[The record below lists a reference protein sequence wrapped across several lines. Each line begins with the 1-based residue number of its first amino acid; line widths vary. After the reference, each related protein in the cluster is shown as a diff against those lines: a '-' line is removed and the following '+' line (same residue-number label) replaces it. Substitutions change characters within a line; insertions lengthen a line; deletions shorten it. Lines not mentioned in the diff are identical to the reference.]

1 MPMSS
6 RPLQVVHLGT
16 SDSAGGAAIAAHR
29 LMMAQRE
36 AGLDA
41 SMLVL
46 HASHRGPAIHALWSD
61 SAWSRGV
68 AQWKKSFEVGAAWVS
83 QGFRLAHVFDVSL
96 PIAGFSLKHHPLIL
110 KADVIHIHWIN
121 QGFLGLSSLRS
132 LVQLKKKVLFTLH
145 DEWAF
150 TSVCHHTRDCRRFA
164 EPRGCRDCP
173 QLQPGIPFFDPVQ
186 RIFRAKQALYKKLSP
201 SFVGCSE
208 WIAAEARQS
217 LLTQGCR
224 VEAIP
229 NVFDSKTFTPIP
241 REQARIKLGLPADRP
256 ILLFG
261 AARTDDPRK
270 GFAEMLKA
278 LQIFY
283 ATPYAQEQKP
293 LALLFGK
300 ISHPELLSS
309 LAPIECKSVGYLAPY
324 DMALHYAAAN
334 LYVTPS
340 LEENLPNTIIEAA
353 AMECPTVAF
362 EVGGVPEIIT
372 HGVTGYLARY
382 RDVVDLARGMEEML
396 RATEKGS
403 IAQCR
408 TDVLLRYDTS
418 SIVQQYLNVYTS

>member
-1 MPMSS
+1 MPTTS
-6 RPLQVVHLGT
+6 RPLQVVHLCT
-16 SDSAGGAAIAAHR
+16 SDSAGGAAIAAQR

-36 AGLDA
+36 AGLEA

-46 HASHRGPAIHALWSD
+46 HASHRKPAIHALRSD
-61 SAWSRGV
+61 SACSRGL
-68 AQWKKSFEVGAAWVS
+68 AMGKKALEVGAAWVS
-83 QGFRLAHVFDVSL
+83 QGFRRAHLFDVSL
-96 PIAGFSLKHHPLIL
+96 PIAGFSLKRHPLIL
-110 KADVIHIHWIN
+110 QADVIHIHWIN
-121 QGFLGLSSLRS
+121 QGFLGLSSLRD

-150 TSVCHHTRDCRRFA
+150 TSICHHARDCRRFA
-164 EPRGCRDCP
+164 EPRGCHDCP
-173 QLQPGIPFFDPVQ
+173 QLQPGIPFFDPAQ
-186 RIFRAKQALYKKLSP
+186 RFFRAKQALYQELSP
-201 SFVGCSE
+201 AFVGCSE
-208 WIAAEARQS
+208 WIAGEARQS

-241 REQARIKLGLPADRP
+241 REQARMQLGLPVDRP

-283 ATPYAQEQKP
+283 AMPYAQQQKP

-309 LAPIECKSVGYLAPY
+309 LAPIECTCVGYLSAS

-362 EVGGVPEIIT
+362 EVGGIPEIIT

-382 RDVVDLARGMEEML
+382 RDVSDLARGIEEVL
-396 RATEKGS
+396 RATEKGPM
-403 IAQCR
+403 AQCR
-408 TDVLLRYDTS
+408 TDVLYRYDTS
-418 SIVQQYLNVYTS
+418 SIVQRYLNVYTS